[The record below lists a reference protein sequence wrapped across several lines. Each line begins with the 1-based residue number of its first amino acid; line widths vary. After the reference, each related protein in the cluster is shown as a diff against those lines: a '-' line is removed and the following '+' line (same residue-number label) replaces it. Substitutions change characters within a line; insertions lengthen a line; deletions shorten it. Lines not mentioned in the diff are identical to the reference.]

1 MAPHWL
7 EVTLSSLDYHP
18 EVSQG
23 IKTDWVWQP
32 LLRFELRPGI
42 SSAVLLLCK
51 HILFQLQ
58 LILRDTSCLEKCL
71 LLAVGWHAKILSL
84 VSSESI
90 RKNIKH
96 VPGLCLS
103 FQARIDLPLSLPH
116 SSRWRDN
123 VCLVNGGCIRARVEF
138 ILCSASM
145 WGSSEGWRRLF
156 DLFSHFIVFLWV
168 TPS

>member
-32 LLRFELRPGI
+32 LFRFELRAGI
-42 SSAVLLLCK
+42 GSAVLLLCK
-51 HILFQLQ
+51 HTLFQLQ
-58 LILRDTSCLEKCL
+58 LILRVTFCLEKCL
-71 LLAVGWHAKILSL
+71 LLAVGCHAKILSP

-90 RKNIKH
+90 RKSIKQ

-116 SSRWRDN
+116 SSHWRDKQ
-123 VCLVNGGCIRARVEF
+123 CMSC
-138 ILCSASM
+138 
-145 WGSSEGWRRLF
+145 
-156 DLFSHFIVFLWV
+156 
-168 TPS
+168 